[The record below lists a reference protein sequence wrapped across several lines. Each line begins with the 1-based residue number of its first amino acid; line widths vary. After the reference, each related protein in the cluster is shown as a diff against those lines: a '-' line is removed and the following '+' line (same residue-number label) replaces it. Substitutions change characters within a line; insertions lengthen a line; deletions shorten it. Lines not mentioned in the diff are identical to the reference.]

1 MKTWTSGSASG
12 GALACFVDAPV
23 ARPTP
28 LAAVAVQDLG
38 APSSAGA
45 AGAAGAV
52 GTGGGAMAKT
62 STIVV
67 GVDRDL
73 DEVVAQARRRAV
85 TGRTRLVLV
94 HADST
99 SGRRPVRD
107 LEDRLAATAA
117 ALRCS
122 GVAAEY
128 AVWSG
133 SAAEALAATARERGA
148 DLIVIGSRRPRIGRR
163 RVGRLARALDR
174 AAPCP
179 VVLVAGCV
187 SPEQA

>member
-38 APSSAGA
+38 AFSP

-52 GTGGGAMAKT
+52 GTGGGAMATT